1 MTNAIIFIGCIFLM
15 IIAEFLP
22 PPPKRSWNTKIR
34 KPKRSYKSSDY
45 TIDSTSFH
53 IVDSGDCHASFHD
66 DIKKMIQ
73 SEKPLDI
80 EKLEKLIDKV
90 VDSGDDDDS
99 MEQTVKRFDKCFF
112 ERGD

>member
-1 MTNAIIFIGCIFLM
+1 MYGFTLFIGCILLV
-15 IIAEFLP
+15 IIAEFA
-22 PPPKRSWNTKIR
+22 PPPKRSQNTKIR

-53 IVDSGDCHASFHD
+53 IVDSGDCHVSFHD

>member
-1 MTNAIIFIGCIFLM
+1 ML
-15 IIAEFLP
+15 IAEFAP
-22 PPPKRSWNTKIR
+22 PPPRRSQNTKIQ

-53 IVDSGDCHASFHD
+53 VIDTGDCCVSFHD

-80 EKLEKLIDKV
+80 EKLEELIDKV
-90 VDSGDDDDS
+90 VETGDCGDYDGLTYDPERKEVI
-99 MEQTVKRFDKCFF
+99 MEDID
-112 ERGD
+112 EL